1 MSPRNAIP
9 TIWGVKNNQIARNNN
24 LKKHNFVTVLIG
36 NVSLARKDDYGI
48 LIALSIVNTKNGI
61 SVTNT
66 LKGYGKPLSL

>member
-9 TIWGVKNNQIARNNN
+9 TIWGVKN
-24 LKKHNFVTVLIG
+24 FVTVLIG
-36 NVSLARKDDYGI
+36 NVALARKDDYRI

-61 SVTNT
+61 SVINT

>member
-36 NVSLARKDDYGI
+36 NVALARKDDYGI